1 MLNSKMFDILKG
13 QFVSNLNQ
21 DLLALSGFCDEDEM
35 LSIIEKA
42 MDMVRNRFN
51 DNVKRDAD
59 DFVDQ
64 IVKDA
69 LKDSKDE

>member
-1 MLNSKMFDILKG
+1 MFDILKG

-21 DLLALSGFCDEDEM
+21 DLLALSGFCDEDEL

-51 DNVKRDAD
+51 DAVKAGSD
-59 DFVDQ
+59 VSIDQ
-64 IVKDA
+64 LVKDS
-69 LKDSKDE
+69 LKDE

>member
-21 DLLALSGFCDEDEM
+21 DLLALSGFCDEDEL

-51 DNVKRDAD
+51 ENVKRDSD

-69 LKDSKDE
+69 LKDSKNE

>member
-13 QFVSNLNQ
+13 QFISNLNQ

-42 MDMVRNRFN
+42 LDMVRNRFN
-51 DNVKRDAD
+51 DAVKAGSD
-59 DFVDQ
+59 VSIDQ
-64 IVKDA
+64 LVKDS
-69 LKDSKDE
+69 LKDE